1 MSQAKVDRYKKEKAN
16 RKKTVR
22 REKIAG
28 KFRTGAAVIVC
39 AVLIGW
45 VGYSVHNLYED
56 NKGVETVEIDYSS
69 LNSFSTN
76 LAAAGE

>member
-22 REKIAG
+22 KEKIAG
-28 KFRTGAAVIVC
+28 KFRAGAAVLVC
-39 AVLIGW
+39 AVLVGW
-45 VGYSVHNLYED
+45 AGYSVCNLYED

-69 LNSFSTN
+69 LNSFASE
-76 LAAAGE
+76 LEAAGR